1 MVAELAEIGLRIK
14 GLREAC
20 DVTPEDMAA
29 ELEVPLDK
37 YLEWEETGADVPI
50 SAIYHLAHTFGVEF
64 TEILTGTAA
73 KLNTYQVVKKGEG
86 REVDRY
92 PGYHFEDLAWRYTGK
107 IMQPLL
113 VVLDPSDEPAKL
125 VTHTGQE
132 FNLVLEGTV
141 VVTWEDKEF
150 ELHAGDS
157 IYFQPGASARSALR
171 KRRARQV
178 RHHHRGGDSIRR
190 SPNGGFA
197 SRRCEALRWSIIQP
211 SPVAYLR
218 YASSGFHGNLSHRSA
233 SR

>member
-20 DVTPEDMAA
+20 DVSREDMAA
-29 ELEVPLDK
+29 ELEVPL
-37 YLEWEETGADVPI
+37 ETCARWEETGDDVPI
-50 SAIYHLAHTFGVEF
+50 SAIYHMAHHFGVEF

-73 KLNTYQVVKKGEG
+73 KLDTYQVVRWGEG

-132 FNLVLEGTV
+132 FNLVIEGTV
-141 VVTWEDKEF
+141 VVTWADKEF
-150 ELHAGDS
+150 ELNAGDS
-157 IYFQPGASARSALR
+157 IYFNPEHPHGQRC
-171 KRRARQV
+171 
-178 RHHHRGGDSIRR
+178 GGDV
-190 SPNGGFA
+190 PAKFVT
-197 SRRCEALRWSIIQP
+197 II
-211 SPVAYLR
+211 AE
-218 YASSGFHGNLSHRSA
+218 
-233 SR
+233 